1 MISVTRLN
9 GDRFVV
15 NAELIKTITA
25 TPDTTIAL
33 INNEHLLVKESV
45 EEVVSRAIAYGRSIR
60 AFAT

>member
-45 EEVVSRAIAYGRSIR
+45 EEVVSRAIEYGRSIR

>member
-33 INNEHLLVKESV
+33 ISNERLLVKESV
-45 EEVVSRAIAYGRSIR
+45 EEVVSRAIEYGRSIR